1 MAAPV
6 AFSLPSSPPPGAA
19 PRSAPPRGVIVGICV
34 LLVVVV
40 AVVLWRRGRGGGGPL
55 TPCSA
60 SRPCPEGQ
68 VCQCAGVDAGFCI
81 PFPGGTPAAGYAWVS
96 GWSSPV
102 RDRAGCVAECAGRAV
117 SAGAAHWAYY
127 EGGGSPGGAPVGS
140 SPNCVY
146 GELKGGCALAA
157 PGWTSDGGAVAAAC
171 PPDKVCPCGGTHAGK
186 CVEPASVG
194 VAPGYAW
201 AWDEA
206 MDDYT
211 RSHAAC
217 ATECASKAAAGG
229 GSNWTYTGLVSA
241 PGGPGGGP
249 NCVYGKIRAGA
260 CAQKLPGSASD
271 LASQKAPTCG
281 KGCPL
286 GQYAGV
292 AAGGRACLSGA
303 DCPGGGDCTRRS
315 CASDDDC
322 DPLEEG
328 PCHGGRCLVGVC
340 AGACA
345 EGRDCFGDCR
355 VLGGSDD
362 CRATPGLCS
371 SDPGNPEECRV
382 AKDTGR
388 GFACCSLLYPDEV
401 SLDGRS
407 ACIEGQCR
415 STREVVA
422 TCGGAAGPP
431 PDWYDGQMI
440 WAASDGCDGLG
451 LGDACSVKSKD
462 GAPLW
467 SGRCTKKCGAAG
479 RSAGDLACWPAQLC
493 TTAAGATSYRYPYGV
508 CEDLEKALGYC
519 AS

>member
-249 NCVYGKIRAGA
+249 TVSMEKSARGLVPRSSPGALVTWPARKPPPAARAA
-260 CAQKLPGSASD
+260 RSGSTPASPRED
-271 LASQKAPTCG
+271 GPVSRAPT
-281 KGCPL
+281 
-286 GQYAGV
+286 V
-292 AAGGRACLSGA
+292 R
-303 DCPGGGDCTRRS
+303 
-315 CASDDDC
+315 
-322 DPLEEG
+322 
-328 PCHGGRCLVGVC
+328 
-340 AGACA
+340 A
-345 EGRDCFGDCR
+345 EGTARAAPALRTTTATLWRRDP
-355 VLGGSDD
+355 
-362 CRATPGLCS
+362 ATAAAASWGC
-371 SDPGNPEECRV
+371 
-382 AKDTGR
+382 AR
-388 GFACCSLLYPDEV
+388 GPARKGATV
-401 SLDGRS
+401 SGT
-407 ACIEGQCR
+407 AGCW
-415 STREVVA
+415 
-422 TCGGAAGPP
+422 GGATTAGPP
-431 PDWYDGQMI
+431 
-440 WAASDGCDGLG
+440 L
-451 LGDACSVKSKD
+451 ACVPRTPGTPK
-462 GAPLW
+462 
-467 SGRCTKKCGAAG
+467 
-479 RSAGDLACWPAQLC
+479 SAGWRKTQGGGSPAAVSS
-493 TTAAGATSYRYPYGV
+493 TPTR
-508 CEDLEKALGYC
+508 
-519 AS
+519 